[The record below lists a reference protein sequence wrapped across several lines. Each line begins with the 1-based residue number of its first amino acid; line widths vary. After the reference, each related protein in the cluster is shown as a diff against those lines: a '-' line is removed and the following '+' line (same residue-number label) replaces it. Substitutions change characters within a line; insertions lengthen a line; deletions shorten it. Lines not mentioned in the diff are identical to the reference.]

1 MIKRNLPYIIFIFI
15 MIAITITMF
24 VGLTGYLNIASISAQ
39 SSAKGMVVIDKT
51 SKRILNEK
59 NAFAELPMAS
69 TTKIFTT
76 IFAIEKAKDLNQ
88 MVKVDDSAVGI
99 EGTSMYLKYGEEL
112 PLIDLLYGVIVPSGN
127 DACVAVACHISG
139 SEEQFVDE
147 MNEFIV
153 NLGCKNTHLTNSHG
167 LDQEGHYTCAYDL
180 ALITSYALDNE
191 IFSEIVST
199 KQKVIKETNKYQTR
213 YLTNK
218 NKLLNMMDNCI
229 GVKIGFTDNAGRC
242 LVSACKTSSN
252 TYICVVLNCYDMFNE
267 SKLLLEQ
274 AQNAFKNKCIVKP
287 YNIVAVADIKDGK
300 QDKLKVYNK
309 TGFEYPLTQD
319 EANMLDIKVKLL
331 DNLTAPINKDDIMGK
346 IEVYKGDTMLFET
359 EIFAYE
365 DVECASSIGIIQQI
379 IKNWA

>member
-1 MIKRNLPYIIFIFI
+1 MIKRNLSYIIII
-15 MIAITITMF
+15 VLALALTLTMF
-24 VGLTGYLNIASISAQ
+24 IGLSSYMNIASVSA
-39 SSAKGMVVIDKT
+39 SSAKGMVVIDKN

-59 NAFAELPMAS
+59 NAFEHLPMAS

-76 IFAIEKAKDLNQ
+76 IYALEKAKDLNQ
-88 MVKVDDSAVGI
+88 IVKVNDSAVGI

-139 SEEQFVDE
+139 TEKQFVNE
-147 MNEFIV
+147 MNQFIKSIGCENT
-153 NLGCKNTHLTNSHG
+153 NLVNSHG
-167 LDQEGHYTCAYDL
+167 LDEENHYTCAYDL
-180 ALITSYALDNE
+180 ALITSYALENE
-191 IFSEIVST
+191 TFCEIVST

-218 NKLLNMMDNCI
+218 NKLLKMMDNCI

-242 LVSACKTSSN
+242 LVSACKTNTN

-267 SKLLLEQ
+267 SKFLLEQ
-274 AQNAFKNKCIVKP
+274 AQNAFINRCIVKP
-287 YNIVAVADIKDGK
+287 YNIVAVADIKEGK

-309 TGFEYPLTQD
+309 EGFEYPLTK
-319 EANMLDIKVKLL
+319 EELNMLDIKVKLL
-331 DNLTAPINKDDIMGK
+331 DNLTAPIKKDDVMGK
-346 IEVYKGDTMLFET
+346 IEVYNGNKILFST

-365 DVECASSIGIIQQI
+365 DVECASSIGIIQHI
-379 IKNWA
+379 IENWA